1 MVTSAALLGVKASQ
15 HFRDFA
21 LFLYHF
27 PSQKCKFCY
36 FPVLSTNRE
45 PNICTCVL
53 WDVENYCLLYLTP
66 QNVGFVYPTPS

>member
-1 MVTSAALLGVKASQ
+1 MWLFSCFILFSVTL
-15 HFRDFA
+15 
-21 LFLYHF
+21 
-27 PSQKCKFCY
+27 P
-36 FPVLSTNRE
+36 TNRE